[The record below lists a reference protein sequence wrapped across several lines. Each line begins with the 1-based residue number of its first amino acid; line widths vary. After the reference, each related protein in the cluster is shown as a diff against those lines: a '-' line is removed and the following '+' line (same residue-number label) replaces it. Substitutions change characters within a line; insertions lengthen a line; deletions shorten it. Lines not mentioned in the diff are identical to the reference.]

1 MNLLRSTKAYVWA
14 GSTLIIA
21 GIMAF
26 AMISST
32 EKNKTMASIDGE
44 KISKD
49 ELYDALVAEYGA
61 DTLDLLITNKLVE
74 LEAEKEGIKIKDEEI
89 QKEIDTM
96 AESYGDE
103 KSLKE
108 QLEASGSSMEALKN
122 DIVVYLQTKKLIE
135 PRITVTDDEISTYF
149 EDNKDTFAQAEQVE
163 ASHILV
169 EDEKTAKKVE
179 KEIAEGGDFAKLAA
193 EYSTDTETADNGG
206 SLGYFEKGNMV
217 DEFEDVAFDL
227 DIGKVSDPVK
237 SDYGY
242 HIIKVTGKK
251 EAKEANLE
259 DSKDEIKE
267 TLLSERLQEEY
278 PAWLAEVKKD
288 HEITNKIE
296 GSE

>member
-122 DIVVYLQTKKLIE
+122 DIVVYLQMKKLIE

-206 SLGYFEKGNMV
+206 SLGYFGKGDMV

-251 EAKEANLE
+251 EAKKANLE
-259 DSKDEIKE
+259 DSKEEIKE

>member
-1 MNLLRSTKAYVWA
+1 MKLLRSTKAYIWA
-14 GSTLIIA
+14 GSILIIA

-32 EKNKTMASIDGE
+32 DKTMASIDGE
-44 KISKD
+44 KINKD
-49 ELYDALVAEYGA
+49 ELYDALVAGYGA

-74 LEAEKEGIKIKDEEI
+74 LEAEKAGIKIKDEEI

-96 AESYGDE
+96 VESYGDE

-108 QLEASGSSMEALKN
+108 QLEASGSSMEALKK
-122 DIVVYLQTKKLIE
+122 DIVVYLQTKKLVE

-169 EDEKTAKKVE
+169 EDEKTAKKVA

-206 SLGYFEKGNMV
+206 SLGYFGKGDMV
-217 DEFEDVAFDL
+217 EEFEDVAFDL
-227 DIGKVSDPVK
+227 DINKVSDPVK
-237 SDYGY
+237 SEYGY

-251 EAKEANLE
+251 EAKKANLE
-259 DSKDEIKE
+259 DSKDVIKE

-278 PAWLAEVKKD
+278 PVWLAEVKKD
-288 HEITNKIE
+288 HEITNKLE
-296 GSE
+296 GSN

>member
-1 MNLLRSTKAYVWA
+1 MKLLRSTKAYVWA
-14 GSTLIIA
+14 GSILIIA

-32 EKNKTMASIDGE
+32 DKTMASIDGE
-44 KISKD
+44 KINKD
-49 ELYDALVAEYGA
+49 ELYDALVAGYGA

-96 AESYGDE
+96 VESYGDE
-103 KSLKE
+103 KALKE
-108 QLEASGSSMEALKN
+108 QLEASGSSMEALKK

-169 EDEKTAKKVE
+169 EDEKTAKKVA
-179 KEIAEGGDFAKLAA
+179 KEIADGGDFAKLAA
-193 EYSTDTETADNGG
+193 KYSTDTETADKGG
-206 SLGYFEKGNMV
+206 SLGYFGKGDMV

-227 DIGKVSDPVK
+227 DIDKVSDPVK

-251 EAKEANLE
+251 EAKKANLE
-259 DSKDEIKE
+259 DSKEVIKE
-267 TLLSERLQEEY
+267 TLISERLQEEY
-278 PAWLAEVKKD
+278 PVWLAEVKKD
-288 HEITNKIE
+288 HEITNKLE